1 MTLDASGNLA
11 IGTTSAVNSR
21 LYVANS
27 GVANLIIGYNNTSV
41 NYYDANTHYFRNAS
55 ATINLTLAST
65 GAATFSSSVTAG
77 GLVTINKQNEGL
89 ILTAGTNTDAS
100 YMSTRANNSTGWLII
115 GSQGSVAN
123 YIQTGTGANESA
135 ITTVGAYALA
145 LGTNQTE
152 RMRITSGGE
161 LLVGTTS
168 RVSGLSGYTQLEVS
182 GSEGGITIN
191 SNTTTADKYSRL
203 MFTKGGATGN
213 EGLIR
218 YNVNDYHMAFWT
230 NATEKMRIT
239 SGGNVGIG
247 TSSPISVF
255 DVQVGPSTR
264 RFLVNYDDSLI
275 TVKAAS
281 SNGAPETLRLIGDG
295 IRFNVGSSGSGTEA
309 MRLTSTGLGIGTS
322 SPAGQFEVYTDVY
335 RRLYTS
341 NIDAYTIRLVL
352 GANSYFQQDA
362 GNEEL
367 RIAQQY
373 GSGKI
378 TFYTGSPNAERMRI
392 TSGGT
397 LLINQSTSY
406 HGAYLALNGKLHY
419 SAVGGDIGGTIYST
433 WTQGSNG
440 TEYYAGDLKFQYF
453 TNKGSGYTL
462 YDGMILDGAGRLGIG
477 TNSPGTTLDISVA
490 EASLR
495 LTSTTG
501 TNFTNQRIVNTGGT
515 LWSGIERSTGG
526 VLGITG
532 AYEAFLLYGAD
543 NPMYIGTGNSFLRF
557 GTNSTERMRIT
568 SAGNVEIN
576 TGSIKTGEP
585 DTGWGRAAIKIGA
598 SVSGTAF
605 NVTRYLPV
613 SVDGTVYYI
622 NLNSSTP

>member
-1 MTLDASGNLA
+1 
-11 IGTTSAVNSR
+11 
-21 LYVANS
+21 
-27 GVANLIIGYNNTSV
+27 
-41 NYYDANTHYFRNAS
+41 
-55 ATINLTLAST
+55 
-65 GAATFSSSVTAG
+65 
-77 GLVTINKQNEGL
+77 
-89 ILTAGTNTDAS
+89 
-100 YMSTRANNSTGWLII
+100 
-115 GSQGSVAN
+115 
-123 YIQTGTGANESA
+123 
-135 ITTVGAYALA
+135 
-145 LGTNQTE
+145 
-152 RMRITSGGE
+152 
-161 LLVGTTS
+161 
-168 RVSGLSGYTQLEVS
+168 
-182 GSEGGITIN
+182 
-191 SNTTTADKYSRL
+191 
-203 MFTKGGATGN
+203 
-213 EGLIR
+213 
-218 YNVNDYHMAFWT
+218 
-230 NATEKMRIT
+230 MRIT

-247 TSSPISVF
+247 TSSPITKLSLGGYNGARLPYINGTGNTF
-255 DVQVGPSTR
+255 DNSG
-264 RFLVNYDDSLI
+264 I
-275 TVKAAS
+275 TIPS
-281 SNGAPETLRLIGDG
+281 SNNANAAIGGGIDLTNNTYSVGAYSPI
-295 IRFNVGSSGSGTEA
+295 ISFSS
-309 MRLTSTGLGIGTS
+309 LGVNS
-322 SPAGQFEVYTDVY
+322 
-335 RRLYTS
+335 
-341 NIDAYTIRLVL
+341 AYN
-352 GANSYFQQDA
+352 NSYA
-362 GNEEL
+362 GIWGVYQGAGGDSNW
-367 RIAQQY
+367 
-373 GSGKI
+373 GKGDLAFGTALAFGI
-378 TFYTGSPNAERMRI
+378 NERMRI
-392 TSGGT
+392 TSGGNVGIGT
-397 LLINQSTSY
+397 TSPNNTLTVNAGAANKGIDLTINGTTTIARFGITDPNVNNNAYIGGFSNNDFLIYSNSAERMRITNGGALLINQSTSY

-568 SAGNVEIN
+568 SGGNVEIN